1 MPPPAAL
8 ESGARLGPYEII
20 ARIGSGGMGE
30 VYRALDHRLHREVA
44 IKVLAQSLAGDP
56 VRIARLQR
64 EAQLLAALNHPHIAA
79 LFTVEQS
86 GAMNA
91 LVMELV
97 EGETLAERLARGPM
111 PVQEA
116 VPIARQIAEAL
127 QAAHAHGI
135 VHRDLK
141 PANIKIT
148 PARVVKVLDFGVAKL
163 ADATQSSMVSPPP
176 VAAARPTITD
186 TGAMLGTPAYM
197 SPEQSLGH
205 PADNRSDIWAFGCV
219 LYEMLT
225 GRLPFDGEDGVA
237 VLYTVLNHEPDLDA
251 LPSQVPQPVRALIE
265 HCLAKDPRRRVA
277 DISTALFVL
286 EHADRL
292 ATPLP
297 SVSVLRRLRK
307 RVTPRMAVWIAVG
320 LLALLADAVFLWL
333 RTSTAPATPAR
344 SVRFEI
350 PAPGL
355 LPAEMFTLS
364 PDGRHLAF
372 VAENDG
378 VRRVWVRQMDSLEA
392 QSLAGTDGATY
403 PFWSPDGASVGF
415 FARGKLKKIAAA
427 GGIPQDLCDAI
438 TGRGA
443 TWNSD
448 GVILFSMGPTEP
460 IFRVPAAGGTPEAV
474 TEVSAQSGA
483 GHRFPAFLPDGR
495 NFLYHAGGDNADTAG
510 VYLGSL
516 DGSPP
521 VRILPDE
528 TNALYV
534 PPAAGGMGHLAF
546 RRQDALMVQPFDV
559 RTLTLT
565 GEPIAVAGD
574 VPMTEHDGFGAF
586 SVSWNGT
593 LAYRSRPAD
602 RELVWTNRAGLRTSP
617 ITEPGSFVG
626 QPAISPDGRTVAI
639 VKHTGPQVDV
649 WLRDLPRDVLSRFT
663 LRSGINRS
671 PVWFPTGTRLL
682 FAFQAPGA
690 YSSDIYV
697 KPETGGEEELLVR
710 GGVNAYP
717 LDVSSDGRWV
727 IFQQQGESTGLDL
740 WLVPVDGDRK
750 PMPYLQTPFE
760 ETNARF
766 APALPGATRWVAY
779 QSNEAGRTEVYVQA
793 ITPGLKFQVSMGGG
807 SQPMWR
813 SDGREL
819 FYQSE
824 QKLMAAPVTMNG
836 SLEFGPA
843 RELFSN
849 AGLVGYA
856 VSPDGQRFLLNVPAD
871 RKGVTGS
878 PITVVLG
885 WSAGLP
891 D

>member
-1 MPPPAAL
+1 
-8 ESGARLGPYEII
+8 
-20 ARIGSGGMGE
+20 MGE
-30 VYRALDHRLHREVA
+30 VYRAFDHRLDREVA
-44 IKVLAQSLAGDP
+44 IKVLAHSLAGEP
-56 VRIARLQR
+56 ARIARFQR

-86 GAMNA
+86 GTVNA

-97 EGETLAERLARGPM
+97 EGETLAERIARGPM

-116 VPIARQIAEAL
+116 VPIARQMAEAL

-163 ADATQSSMVSPPP
+163 ADGTQSSIVSPPRSGAVP
-176 VAAARPTITD
+176 PTITD

-197 SPEQSLGH
+197 SPEQSLGQ
-205 PADNRSDIWAFGCV
+205 PADTRSDIWAFGCV

-225 GRLPFDGEDGVA
+225 GRLPFGGEDAVA
-237 VLYTVLNHEPDLDA
+237 VLYAVLNLEPDLDA
-251 LPSQVPQPVRALIE
+251 LPSHVPQPVRALVE

-292 ATPLP
+292 ATPSP
-297 SVSVLRRLRK
+297 SAPIVRRLR
-307 RVTPRMAVWIAVG
+307 RRMTPRMAAGIGV
-320 LLALLADAVFLWL
+320 ALLVALGAVISLWL
-333 RTSTAPATPAR
+333 RTGAAPNTPAR
-344 SVRFEI
+344 TVRFEVR
-350 PAPGL
+350 PPGL

-364 PDGRHLAF
+364 PDGRQLAF
-372 VAENDG
+372 VAENNG
-378 VRRVWVRQMDSLEA
+378 VRQVWARQMDALDA
-392 QSLAGTDGATY
+392 QPLAGTNGATY
-403 PFWSPDGASVGF
+403 PFWSPDGASIGF
-415 FARGKLKKIAAA
+415 FAQGKLKKIAPG
-427 GGIPQDLCDAI
+427 GGIAQDLCDAA

-443 TWNSD
+443 TWNRD
-448 GVILFSMGPTEP
+448 GVILFSTGPTEP

-474 TEVSAQSGA
+474 TDVSAQSGT

-495 NFLYHAGGDNADTAG
+495 HFLYHAGGNDADTAG

-516 DGSPP
+516 DGSPA
-521 VRILPDE
+521 VRLLPDE

-534 PPAAGGMGHLAF
+534 PPAAGGTGHLVF
-546 RRQDALMVQPFDV
+546 RRQDTLMVQPFDP
-559 RTLTLT
+559 RTQTLT
-565 GEPIAVAGD
+565 GEPMAIAGD

-602 RELVWTNRAGLRTSP
+602 RELVWTDRSGSRTSA

-639 VKHTGPQVDV
+639 VKHTGAQVDV
-649 WLRDLPRDVLSRFT
+649 WLRDMPRDVLSRFT

-671 PVWFPTGTRLL
+671 PVWFPGGTRLL

-697 KPETGGEEELLVR
+697 KPQTGGEEELLVR

-727 IFQQQGESTGLDL
+727 IFQQQGDSTGLDL

-750 PMPYLQTPFE
+750 PVPYLQTPFE

-766 APALPGATRWVAY
+766 APALPGAARWVAY
-779 QSNEAGRTEVYVQA
+779 QSNESGRTEVYVQA
-793 ITPGLKFQVSMGGG
+793 IPPGLKFQVTDAGGA
-807 SQPMWR
+807 QPTWR

-824 QKLMAAPVTMNG
+824 QKLMAAPVAVGGT
-836 SLEFGPA
+836 LEFGPP
-843 RELFSN
+843 RELFST

-856 VSPDGQRFLLNVPAD
+856 AAPDGQRFLLNVPAD

-885 WSAGLP
+885 WSTGLRN
-891 D
+891 